1 MYKKLLMLASIF
13 VFVFS
18 ALLINACSHTH
29 NYTAQEI
36 LPTCTESGY
45 TLYKCKC
52 GEEYMGDV
60 VSSLGHEFGEYVAN
74 NDQTCIDNGTETATC
89 LRENCNQTHTRE
101 IPGTILGHEFIDYVS
116 NNNAKCASNC
126 TETAICSREGCNEKR
141 TRDIENTALG
151 HIFGDYVVDN
161 NATCTGNST
170 ETATCLRENCG
181 ETKSREILN
190 TALGHEFV
198 VYVFDNNATCLENG
212 TETATCSRDNCNIT
226 NTRERVNSAL
236 GHDFSNYVSNND
248 ASCTVN
254 ATETATCNRDNCN
267 ETNSRQ
273 VPNSALGHKFT
284 NYISNNDATF
294 AADGTET
301 AVCER
306 AGCKETDTRIDE
318 WSMLIPDTLEFIS
331 DGVCEYQ
338 IVVPEDYEA
347 VMRKNH
353 IKYASKELQRLIED
367 ASGCVLPIVKDNK
380 YVSGKYI
387 SLGDTSLVPTEAD
400 IDLNKLTLD
409 GIFLFSKEDNIYL
422 LGGSDTA
429 VHYAVYEFLERY
441 FGYDAI
447 SSGVE
452 ILDNNVKNLT
462 IDGFKFIEEPDV
474 KQRHLDGSHTQS
486 MGYKYRMRGGLRGYS
501 AASGLFTYDNT
512 GKPTETYVVRN
523 QHNSLDYIPYNTHK
537 DLHGAYWYATNAN
550 GDLIKTSSGSVGEV
564 CFTAHGDENQYQQML
579 TAYADI
585 LKQTIIQRFVI
596 AEYQAKGQL
605 SWKNSTWNNMSIGIE
620 DYGITC
626 ECDACTERTELYGG
640 YKSGLVIRFI
650 KDVADI
656 IYDWFETEE
665 GKNYVIDNF
674 RISFSA
680 YADYADAPAKYDET
694 LNKYVPVHPD
704 VAFNDRI
711 MVNLALSST
720 YKYTAMLDINDPRN
734 AEGKSNILKWLD
746 LTSNATLWTYNAN
759 FGQYLHFTDSFVF
772 YSNDTFK
779 FFADLGVISWHNQN
793 AYNTYPITGFTG
805 LKTYLNSKLMWDND
819 ADIQFYIERYFKAM
833 YGEHSAKMLE
843 IFNKQRQMYQDA
855 LSDFIEAGD
864 DWNGFE
870 FYDSRTNLCG
880 YYKDN
885 DLKQLISA
893 YEDILKNLDK
903 NSDLYYRILVES
915 LCPYYTLLTN
925 AKVRVSTNVTNTNYP
940 TMDDSLLEVKDKF
953 KSLVK
958 EVNDHFGE
966 LYGDMGLLLVSETG
980 GFLDNDMLW
989 SQLGYRHSPQGA
1001 RAYSLLI
1008 PRIDHE
1014 QLKDSGRVNN
1024 ATKKLTVGKHEL
1036 DWVFGVHSSPYQL
1049 FDYKDIKFEIVSGN
1063 DVLKITPN
1071 GYVADNNGV
1080 IPSSLIY
1087 DANIKDSTGNKYTY
1101 INPYTNT
1108 ELTVKRF
1115 DYGILDAKTT
1125 GTAVL
1130 RISYYLDDVYYKFDV
1145 TVTVTD

>member
-1 MYKKLLMLASIF
+1 MKKIFLNIISIF
-13 VFVFS
+13 AITLFS
-18 ALLINACSHTH
+18 VGFMACSHVH
-29 NYTAQEI
+29 EYTEQ
-36 LPTCTESGY
+36 
-45 TLYKCKC
+45 
-52 GEEYMGDV
+52 V
-60 VSSLGHEFGEYVAN
+60 
-74 NDQTCIDNGTETATC
+74 
-89 LRENCNQTHTRE
+89 
-101 IPGTILGHEFIDYVS
+101 
-116 NNNAKCASNC
+116 
-126 TETAICSREGCNEKR
+126 
-141 TRDIENTALG
+141 
-151 HIFGDYVVDN
+151 
-161 NATCTGNST
+161 NATCTSDGLT
-170 ETATCLRENCG
+170 VYKCECG
-181 ETKSREILN
+181 DEYN
-190 TALGHEFV
+190 GDV
-198 VYVFDNNATCLENG
+198 V
-212 TETATCSRDNCNIT
+212 
-226 NTRERVNSAL
+226 SAL
-236 GHDFSNYVSNND
+236 GHDFTNYVSNND
-248 ASCTVN
+248 ATCLTNATETAICNREGCNESHTREIANSKLGHDFTNYVSDNNATCTTNATETAICNRENCNETHTMFIANSYLGHEFTNYVSNNDATCLTNATETATCNRENCNQTNTRQIANSMLGHDFTNYVSNNDATCMKN
-254 ATETATCNRDNCN
+254 ATETATCNRDGCN
-267 ETNSRQ
+267 ETHTKEI
-273 VPNSALGHKFT
+273 PNSKLEHQFINYVSNDDATCMANGTETATCNSDNCIATDTREIPNSKLKHDFT
-284 NYISNNDATF
+284 NYVSNNDATTSE
-294 AADGTET
+294 DGTET
-301 AVCER
+301 ATCNTE
-306 AGCKETDTRIDE
+306 GCNETHTRVDE
-318 WSMLIPDTLEFIS
+318 GSKIEYLIEFVK
-331 DGVCEYQ
+331 DGLCDYQ
-338 IVVPEDYEA
+338 IVVPEDYLA
-347 VMRKNH
+347 VMRKGY
-353 IKYASKELQRLIED
+353 IKNAANELSSLIEE
-367 ASGCVLPIVKDNK
+367 STSNVLPIVKDIN
-380 YVSGKYI
+380 YDSGKFI
-387 SLGDTSLVPTEAD
+387 SLGDTKLVPTTVD
-400 IDLNKLTLD
+400 HDLDNLSRD
-409 GIFLFSKEDNIYL
+409 GILLFSQEDNIYL
-422 LGGSDTA
+422 LGGDDVS
-429 VHYAVYEFLERY
+429 VNYAVYEFLERY

-452 ILDNNVKNLT
+452 IFDTNVENLY
-462 IDGFKFIEEPDV
+462 IENFYIIETPDIA
-474 KQRHLDGSHTQS
+474 QRHLDGSHTETMS
-486 MGYKYRMRGGLRGYS
+486 YKYRMRGGLRGYS
-501 AASGLFTYDNT
+501 AASGLFTYDNN

-523 QHNSLDYIPYNTHK
+523 QHNTLDYIPYSTHK
-537 DLHGAYWYATNAN
+537 DLHGAYWYATDAN
-550 GDLIKTSSGSVGEV
+550 GDLLKNSSGSVGEV
-564 CFTAHGDENQYQQML
+564 CFTAHGDENQYHQMIN
-579 TAYADI
+579 AYADI

-596 AEYQAKGQL
+596 AEYQANGQL
-605 SWKNSTWNNMSIGIE
+605 SWKNSTWDNMSIGIE

-665 GKNYVIDNF
+665 GKNFVIDNF

-680 YADYADAPAKYDET
+680 YADYVDAPVKYDET

-746 LTSNATLWTYNAN
+746 LTPNATLWTYNAN

-864 DWNGFE
+864 DWNGFG

-953 KSLVK
+953 RSLVK

-966 LYGDMGLLLVSETG
+966 LYGDMGLLLISENG

-989 SQLGYRHSPQGA
+989 SQLGYRHSPSGA
-1001 RAYSLLI
+1001 RAFSLLI

-1049 FDYKDIKFEIVSGN
+1049 FDYKDIKFEIISGN
-1063 DVLKITPN
+1063 DVLEITPN

-1087 DANIKDSTGNKYTY
+1087 DENIKDSTGNIYTY
-1101 INPYTNT
+1101 LNPYTNT

-1115 DYGILDAKTT
+1115 DYGILEAKTT

-1130 RISYYLDDVYYKFDV
+1130 RISYYLDGIYYKFDV